1 MMPKHVI
8 DGNQLIELLQDE
20 ESLRVSRT
28 TCGYWEFAVR
38 IEYGLSDYIEVS
50 YGGGQTFIVR
60 SRSDSSAFGYGLN
73 YTVDQIL
80 DIIL

>member
-1 MMPKHVI
+1 MMPRHVI

-20 ESLRVSRT
+20 EQLKVSRT
-28 TCGYWEFAVR
+28 TWGYGGFAVR
-38 IEYGLSDYIEVS
+38 IEYGLSDYVEVS

-60 SRSDSSAFGYGLN
+60 AKSPSSTFRWRVS

-80 DIIL
+80 DTIL